1 MTYLIDTARATLTTT
16 SSSAD
21 IPRRQD
27 HGEQEVETRRFH
39 TDFGRQTRSEDSPSD
54 RRHDLAREA
63 LAGSSTEHVTG
74 SRSSTS
80 TTPRRHQAY
89 HVHSHGSR
97 PLRDAS
103 NTPVVSYVAE
113 VRTRSGSTLQHAVTS
128 VVNGLRHS
136 ISTKRKY
143 LASPQ
148 RSYTNVFNDGHE
160 SRQTRRTQAMGETT
174 ELRSGAVD
182 AAAENVP
189 HLVNDIPQS
198 RTHPRSS
205 PPRTNFTLKPA
216 LRLRTVA
223 TTPSVA
229 QIPSDYGPRGDE
241 SLPLQRPPSTPPRRT
256 GHGHGLR
263 RPFSPISP
271 AKLAFRDISPRQ
283 LLVAPTQPDFNA
295 PPQPDFTAA
304 PPRPCMASLDQ
315 TLRGDE
321 CIGYHYITSNSTQLS
336 VATID
341 PLSVAA
347 WSQSQSKPDRLAR
360 KYSTKARDQA
370 LAMPEVVE
378 CILQQLDAMACE
390 ANSIGGKRR
399 SQSQNRNS
407 ATTATKCDAG
417 EVADG
422 DLELKGAVSA
432 CLYVNKTWSDAARRV
447 LSNRVEFNSLVTF
460 AKYVDSAAARDN
472 LCRDLLIHKTRD
484 ANNTHLAK
492 LNQTKLRSIEFY
504 VCPELTPPVDML
516 VGGSVRRLALPG
528 CSLSDDALMEVV
540 ARSCPRLTT
549 LDLRACERVSDVGVV
564 AVAKACRELR
574 YLNVGRMQA
583 GERITDV
590 SLEALCAYTS
600 IETVGLAGCDVT
612 DTGVLAIAR
621 LRYNDISRVSLNQ
634 CRRVTSDSIVQLVKT
649 ATKLKVL
656 ELVGCSRVQAYEAL
670 LEFKQATGALVDVD
684 SELGELMVQL
694 QLYRA
699 RSRRGGGAMRGV
711 LGVPSS
717 VAAATVPTRP
727 PSLPLGTLDLRLQAQ
742 LAAEAALANTNRARL
757 SGIAQARAQVA
768 LA

>member
-1 MTYLIDTARATLTTT
+1 
-16 SSSAD
+16 
-21 IPRRQD
+21 
-27 HGEQEVETRRFH
+27 
-39 TDFGRQTRSEDSPSD
+39 
-54 RRHDLAREA
+54 
-63 LAGSSTEHVTG
+63 
-74 SRSSTS
+74 
-80 TTPRRHQAY
+80 
-89 HVHSHGSR
+89 
-97 PLRDAS
+97 
-103 NTPVVSYVAE
+103 
-113 VRTRSGSTLQHAVTS
+113 
-128 VVNGLRHS
+128 
-136 ISTKRKY
+136 
-143 LASPQ
+143 
-148 RSYTNVFNDGHE
+148 
-160 SRQTRRTQAMGETT
+160 
-174 ELRSGAVD
+174 
-182 AAAENVP
+182 
-189 HLVNDIPQS
+189 
-198 RTHPRSS
+198 
-205 PPRTNFTLKPA
+205 
-216 LRLRTVA
+216 
-223 TTPSVA
+223 
-229 QIPSDYGPRGDE
+229 
-241 SLPLQRPPSTPPRRT
+241 
-256 GHGHGLR
+256 
-263 RPFSPISP
+263 
-271 AKLAFRDISPRQ
+271 
-283 LLVAPTQPDFNA
+283 
-295 PPQPDFTAA
+295 
-304 PPRPCMASLDQ
+304 MASLDQ

-360 KYSTKARDQA
+360 RYCTKARDQA

-399 SQSQNRNS
+399 SQSQTRNS
-407 ATTATKCDAG
+407 TTTATKCDAG

-656 ELVGCSRVQAYEAL
+656 ELVGCPRVQAYEAL

-699 RSRRGGGAMRGV
+699 RSRRGGGGGAMRGV
-711 LGVPSS
+711 FGSAPSS
-717 VAAATVPTRP
+717 APTPIRP

-742 LAAEAALANTNRARL
+742 LAAEAALANTSRARL